1 MCAQLAEAAG
11 GALNVVICTLGDLLL
26 DVVVRLG
33 APLARGGDAPA
44 TTSLSAGGQ
53 AANVAAWVAHLG
65 GTARF
70 IGVRSRDAVGTL
82 VANDLGSR
90 GVELLGPTFERGTGT
105 VVALVDETFERTM
118 ATDRGIATELRFE
131 HIDPEWFAGCDRLH
145 LSGYSLMRSPID
157 TAALRAAREAR
168 LVGARVSVDL
178 SSWSA
183 IRDFG
188 SGKFRD
194 RLSVIAPD
202 VVFANEQELE
212 VVEREP
218 ECQVLVTKRGAEGC
232 TVRWP
237 GGAARYP
244 ALPAQVVDTTGAGDA
259 FAAGFLLGD
268 SAEDAAQRGLAA
280 AASCV
285 AQVGA
290 MPM

>member
-1 MCAQLAEAAG
+1 M
-11 GALNVVICTLGDLLL
+11 ICTLGDLLL

-44 TTSLSAGGQ
+44 TTRLSAGGQ

-65 GTARF
+65 GRARF
-70 IGVRSRDAVGTL
+70 MGVRSSDAAGTL
-82 VANDLGSR
+82 VANDLRAR
-90 GVELLGPTFERGTGT
+90 GVELLGPTFEQGTGT
-105 VVALVDETFERTM
+105 VVALVDDTFERTM
-118 ATDRGIATELRFE
+118 ATDRGIATELRSA
-131 HIDPEWFAGCDRLH
+131 HIDPAWFAGCDRLH

-188 SGKFRD
+188 PATFRD
-194 RLSVIAPD
+194 RLTVIAPD
-202 VVFANEQELE
+202 VVFANEQELAGLGD
-212 VVEREP
+212 EP
-218 ECQVLVTKRGAEGC
+218 ACRVLVTKKGAEGC

-237 GGAARYP
+237 GGEVSLP
-244 ALPAQVVDTTGAGDA
+244 ALPADVVDTTGAGDA

-268 SAEDAAQRGLAA
+268 SAEDAARRGLSASAA
-280 AASCV
+280 CV

-290 MPM
+290 MPI